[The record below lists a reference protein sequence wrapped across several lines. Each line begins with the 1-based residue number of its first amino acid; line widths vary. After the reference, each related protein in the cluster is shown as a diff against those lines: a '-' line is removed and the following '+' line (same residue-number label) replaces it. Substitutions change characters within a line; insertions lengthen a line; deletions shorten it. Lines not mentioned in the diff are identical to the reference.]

1 MFRIFSRK
9 HHSSFL
15 IRQSLGATVVAQRE
29 KRREKEKFCYLYGT
43 LGTGRKT
50 RSLRRQNGRTDGW
63 RLTMFKKKRKRFG
76 FRRDVTPFGN
86 RFIYLV
92 TSQGNFQGK
101 SSSAA
106 HPSAGACL
114 PL

>member
-50 RSLRRQNGRTDGW
+50 RSLRRQNGRTDGAS
-63 RLTMFKKKRKRFG
+63 RCLRKKEN
-76 FRRDVTPFGN
+76 V
-86 RFIYLV
+86 LV
-92 TSQGNFQGK
+92 LGGM
-101 SSSAA
+101 
-106 HPSAGACL
+106 
-114 PL
+114 